1 MAQSI
6 YLGLMSGTSFD
17 GVDGVAVQFV
27 PGQPLEV
34 LAAASRSFEPALRE
48 ALFALQTPGHN
59 EIEREAQIANQ
70 LAHDYALTTH
80 ELLQQ
85 AALKP
90 SQVQALG
97 VHGQT
102 IRHQPTLGY
111 TRQINNPAR
120 LAELTAIDVVA
131 DFRSRDIAAGGQG
144 APLVCAFHAV
154 QFGAP
159 DETRVI
165 CNIGG
170 ISNITILAAE
180 ETTGGFDCGPGNALL
195 DYWANL
201 HLGTPYDTNGCFA
214 LSGKINE
221 NLLHTLLAGHY
232 FALPPPKSTGREL
245 FNSAWLNIRLEK
257 FDTLPPQDVQA
268 TLTALTAHSIA
279 RAIAQFA
286 SSCQA
291 VYVCGGG
298 ARNPVL
304 MQMLGAAL
312 STAGLAHATLST
324 TDTLGVPA
332 QQVEACAFAWL
343 AMRCVTRA
351 PGNLPA
357 VTGAAGPRVLGAL
370 YPR

>member
-1 MAQSI
+1 MARSI

-27 PGQPLEV
+27 PGQPLQL
-34 LAAASRSFEPALRE
+34 LAASALSFEPALRE

-59 EIEREAQIANQ
+59 EIEREAQLANQ

-80 ELLQQ
+80 ELLKQ

-90 SQVQALG
+90 SQVQAIG

-102 IRHQPTLGY
+102 IRHQPALGY

-120 LAELTAIDVVA
+120 LAELTSIDVVA

-144 APLVCAFHAV
+144 APLVCAFHVV

-170 ISNITILAAE
+170 ISNITILEAE
-180 ETTGGFDCGPGNALL
+180 DTTGGFDCGPGNVLL
-195 DYWANL
+195 DYWASL
-201 HLGTPYDTNGCFA
+201 HLGTRYDTNGCFA
-214 LSGKINE
+214 ASGKVNE
-221 NLLHTLLAGHY
+221 NLLEALLAGHY

-245 FNSAWLNIRLEK
+245 FNPAWLNIRLEK
-257 FDTLPPQDVQA
+257 FDTLLPQDVQA

-279 RAIAQFA
+279 QAIARFA
-286 SSCQA
+286 SQCQA

-298 ARNPVL
+298 ARNPAL
-304 MQMLGAAL
+304 MQALSAAL
-312 STAGLAHATLST
+312 ATAGMADATLST
-324 TDTLGVPA
+324 TDRLGVPA

-343 AMRCVTRA
+343 AMRFVARA
-351 PGNLPA
+351 PGNLA
-357 VTGAAGPRVLGAL
+357 SVTGALGPRVLGAL